1 MSNYYLESEPVREF
15 YTFEVND
22 ILRVDLGI
30 KSFAELKNPL
40 NEINLM
46 IKEMIEYSE
55 LNDHIPHGIKEQVLT
70 FVTQYNDFSNSL
82 KSYNLD
88 VDASS
93 SFRKRTTLINNIKEW
108 YKNIYSGKDSS
119 TQGSNFLLVYNT
131 IKTFNLTSF
140 QNDKKEIELLKQ
152 ELISTT
158 KKADDLFIQLQSKAT
173 EETVQDYALIF
184 QLQARQHSFWSFS
197 ISPFIL
203 KFGNAQIWLVISILV
218 LSTFAWFAI
227 NLNSIIPI
235 DLNNDSS
242 VVTMELL
249 SRLLIVSVSVYMI
262 SFCFKQYNVQNHL
275 ATLNKHRQNTL
286 NSFKLFISSIDQSD
300 STTRNAL
307 MIEVAKAIYEN
318 GNSGYISSKDGGDS
332 SPSIIEMTRI
342 VGQK

>member
-1 MSNYYLESEPVREF
+1 MSNYYNESEPIREF
-15 YTFEVND
+15 YAFEVND
-22 ILRVDLGI
+22 LLRAELGV
-30 KSFAELKNPL
+30 KSFTEIKDPL
-40 NEINLM
+40 NEINLL
-46 IKEMIEYSE
+46 IKEMIKYSE
-55 LNDHIPHGIKEQVLT
+55 LNDHIPQGIKEQVIT
-70 FVTQYNDFSNSL
+70 IVTQYNDFSNLL
-82 KSYNLD
+82 KSYNFDLD
-88 VDASS
+88 AQN
-93 SFRKRTTLINNIKEW
+93 SFRKRTSLINNIKEW
-108 YKNIYSGKDSS
+108 HKNIYSGKDSS
-119 TQGSNFLLVYNT
+119 TQGAYFLLVYNT
-131 IKTFNLTSF
+131 IKTYNLSSF
-140 QNDKKEIELLKQ
+140 QNDKNEIEIIKQ

-158 KKADDLFIQLQSKAT
+158 KKAEDLFVQLQSKAT

-184 QLQARQHSFWSFS
+184 QLQARQHSYWSFS

-203 KFGNAQIWLVISILV
+203 KFGNAQTWLVISILV
-218 LSTFAWFAI
+218 LSTFVWFAI

-235 DLNNDSS
+235 DLNKAPS
-242 VVTMELL
+242 VVTLELL

>member
-1 MSNYYLESEPVREF
+1 MSNYYNESEPIREF
-15 YTFEVND
+15 YAFEVND
-22 ILRVDLGI
+22 LLRAELGV
-30 KSFAELKNPL
+30 KSFTEIKDTL
-40 NEINLM
+40 NEINLL
-46 IKEMIEYSE
+46 IKEMIKYSE
-55 LNDHIPHGIKEQVLT
+55 LNDHIPQGIKEQVIT
-70 FVTQYNDFSNSL
+70 IVTQYNNFSNLL
-82 KSYNLD
+82 KSYNFDLD
-88 VDASS
+88 AQN
-93 SFRKRTTLINNIKEW
+93 SFRKRTSLINNIKEW
-108 YKNIYSGKDSS
+108 HKNIYSGKDSS
-119 TQGSNFLLVYNT
+119 TQGAYFLLVYNT
-131 IKTFNLTSF
+131 IKTYNLSSF
-140 QNDKKEIELLKQ
+140 QNDKNEIEIIKQ

-158 KKADDLFIQLQSKAT
+158 KKAEDLFVQLQSKAT

-184 QLQARQHSFWSFS
+184 QLQARQHSYWSFS

-203 KFGNAQIWLVISILV
+203 KFGNAQTWLVISILV

-235 DLNNDSS
+235 DLNKAPS
-242 VVTMELL
+242 VVTLELL